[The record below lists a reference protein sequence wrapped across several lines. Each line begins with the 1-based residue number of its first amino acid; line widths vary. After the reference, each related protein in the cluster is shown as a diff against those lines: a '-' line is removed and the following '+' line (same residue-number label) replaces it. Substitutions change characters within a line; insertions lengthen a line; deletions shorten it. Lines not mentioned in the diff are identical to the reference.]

1 MRTLLRRQYTPF
13 PTDSTTIDDMSI
25 YRYNVAMTHVSKI
38 RVQPKISRRIKQN
51 LITAALQRKGALLE
65 CLLTPTETLML
76 AKRLAIIVMLMQGE
90 STYRVKQSLKVSISS
105 VLRFQRMI
113 DTGLFK
119 SIEREL
125 RIKNRSVSEIIEL
138 LLAAGMPS
146 IAGPRHNRRLQ
157 RLRKGLPVDE

>member
-1 MRTLLRRQYTPF
+1 
-13 PTDSTTIDDMSI
+13 
-25 YRYNVAMTHVSKI
+25 
-38 RVQPKISRRIKQN
+38 
-51 LITAALQRKGALLE
+51 
-65 CLLTPTETLML
+65 ML

-119 SIEREL
+119 PIEREL
-125 RIKNRSVSEIIEL
+125 RIKNRSITEILEL

-146 IAGPRHNRRLQ
+146 IAGPQHNRRLQ